1 MESKPDK
8 IIVFGVLSLAP
19 CYVRKKQVRAVDQT
33 AYPLQTS
40 VASLAT
46 DWWMEPWPPTCF
58 ININR
63 KGEERG

>member
-1 MESKPDK
+1 MHVNFKIDSRLRQQCSKLYN
-8 IIVFGVLSLAP
+8 IVVGVLSLAP

-46 DWWMEPWPPTCF
+46 D
-58 ININR
+58 
-63 KGEERG
+63 